1 MAAHRQAG
9 GFPRR
14 NLGWHMSDDGVVG
27 DDILLTYWFRVRVY
41 RNIGLWGEFQEIG
54 SYYSGFRDA

>member
-1 MAAHRQAG
+1 
-9 GFPRR
+9 
-14 NLGWHMSDDGVVG
+14 MSDDGVVG

-41 RNIGLWGEFQEIG
+41 GSIGLWGEFQEIG